1 MNLRIT
7 QLFLKNY
14 MINLFITKEGFVPTM
29 KNLYEG
35 KIIDWS
41 FNDELSDVPSDKEYV
56 LKEIIGTL
64 PRRKTFLILEN

>member
-14 MINLFITKEGFVPTM
+14 TINLFITKEGFVPTM

-41 FNDELSDVPSDKEYV
+41 LNDELSTDVLSDQRIC
-56 LKEIIGTL
+56 LKRNQWDTTEA
-64 PRRKTFLILEN
+64 ENFFNP